1 MKSPPV
7 PPPSPDPARS
17 QRPSLL
23 TTLKRAVFVL
33 ILAGTLLA
41 GAAAVFVTAQGFAR
55 VNRVQNQ
62 ADALNFARR
71 SEPVTSLRW
80 QPAPPGVRVPD
91 GVTLEDIADAYLLG
105 HSELTY
111 AGRSGEQIGLN
122 GRFSGPA
129 LTLALT
135 VSAQPDRVLLLDWA
149 HQATPLDYAAD
160 GTRFTLRDRFW
171 LLEAR
176 PSPDGLKDLRWT
188 VRTQQVTLRRTQ
200 EEWRTDDW
208 AVLNDAQPTLT
219 PPPPLPVRTWRAVT
233 LPDDWHLWPGPRW
246 KATLRAAH
254 AAGLRQVTLPMSAIL
269 SRQQVAAIADALAGL
284 HAAGLQGVVSIDGP
298 LTLDNLQTRLA
309 IASASAGADAF
320 VPGSVAAASLDTRAA
335 LLSLRMTHPDLQLLA
350 PVSGTEPA
358 QPPTQPLTRSPG
370 ALPPLTDLLSAR
382 VQTAAPGAQAPAAPQ
397 VLLDVPAVKGLP
409 LPLPIPVP
417 GAQAAHEAAQADA
430 AWRGGWN
437 AGLLEEVL
445 VIDPDSGLP
454 VQTPQRPFTLTP
466 AGEQLLGTPAPAGE
480 TP

>member
-1 MKSPPV
+1 MAGLSPP
-7 PPPSPDPARS
+7 PPGAGNTGPRS
-17 QRPSLL
+17 SLL

-41 GAAAVFVTAQGFAR
+41 GAAAVFIAGQGLSR
-55 VNRVQNQ
+55 VSRVQNQ
-62 ADALNFARR
+62 ASALNFARR
-71 SEPVTSLRW
+71 SEPVTPLRW
-80 QPAPPGVRVPD
+80 QPAPPGVGVPD
-91 GVTLEDIADAYLLG
+91 GVTLEDVADAYLMG

-135 VSAQPDRVLLLDWA
+135 VSGQPDRVLLLDWA
-149 HQATPLDYAAD
+149 HQATPLSMNAAR
-160 GTRFTLRDRFW
+160 TQFTLRDRFW
-171 LLEAR
+171 SLQAR
-176 PSPDGLKDLRWT
+176 PGPDGWQDLRWT

-208 AVLNDAQPTLT
+208 TVLNDTLPALK

-233 LPDDWHLWPGPRW
+233 FPDDWHLWPGSRW
-246 KATLRAAH
+246 TATLTAAH
-254 AAGLRQVTLPMSAIL
+254 AAGLRQVTLPMSAVL
-269 SRQQVAAIADALAGL
+269 SRQQVAAIRDALSRL
-284 HAAGLQGVVSIDGP
+284 HAAGLQGVVAVNGA
-298 LTLDNLQTRLA
+298 LTLDNLQARLA

-320 VPGSVAAASLDTRAA
+320 IPGSVTAASVGARAA
-335 LLSLRMTHPDLQLLA
+335 LLSLRLTYPDLPLLA
-350 PVSGTEPA
+350 PVSGPVSGVEPD
-358 QPPTQPLTRSPG
+358 PPTG
-370 ALPPLTDLLSAR
+370 ELPPLTGLLSAR
-382 VQTAAPGAQAPAAPQ
+382 VQTAAPGSQAPVAPQ

-437 AGLLEEVL
+437 AGPLGDLLVT
-445 VIDPDSGLP
+445 DPESGLP
-454 VQTPQRPFTLTP
+454 AVTPQRPFTLTP
-466 AGEQLLGTPAPAGE
+466 AGEQLLGTPGTAGE